1 MAIRL
6 YTKEDTREAIEEIMK
21 RTGWTS
27 SKTSLKAQLPASTIY
42 RILADDPT
50 KAVCKP
56 NAATRK
62 AVSNL
67 LRRVRNKF
75 SLDQEETIS

>member
-1 MAIRL
+1 MKL
-6 YTKEDTREAIEEIMK
+6 YAKEDTRAAIEEIMK

-56 NAATRK
+56 NMATRK
-62 AVSNL
+62 AIANL
-67 LRRVRNKF
+67 YRRVNRNYP
-75 SLDQEETIS
+75 LTAEEN